1 MPSRRRPKSPANPSR
16 ETFTQP
22 PAATAKAASR
32 ALPDV
37 ERDLER
43 FAAALKDSAMAD
55 KAARQQTLQQRADA
69 ARRADEAVA
78 HDRAL
83 VAARRDLQRAVEAVR
98 HSKEAGRGRVEAD
111 AAWKIAKARLI
122 ELETGAAPAWAPKP
136 STPEPEADPDD
147 GAPAGLDEDE
157 SAAGSSATN
166 DTD

>member
-1 MPSRRRPKSPANPSR
+1 MPSRRRPKSPANPTR

-22 PAATAKAASR
+22 PAAAAKVGSR
-32 ALPDV
+32 AVPDV

-43 FAAALKDSAMAD
+43 FAAALKDSAQAD
-55 KAARQQTLQQRADA
+55 AAARQRVQQQRADA
-69 ARRADEAVA
+69 ARMADEAAA

-98 HSKEAGRGRVEAD
+98 HSKEIGRGRAEAD

-136 STPEPEADPDD
+136 AAPEPGADPDS
-147 GAPAGLDEDE
+147 GAPAELDDDE
-157 SAAGSSATN
+157 SAAGHDA
-166 DTD
+166 D